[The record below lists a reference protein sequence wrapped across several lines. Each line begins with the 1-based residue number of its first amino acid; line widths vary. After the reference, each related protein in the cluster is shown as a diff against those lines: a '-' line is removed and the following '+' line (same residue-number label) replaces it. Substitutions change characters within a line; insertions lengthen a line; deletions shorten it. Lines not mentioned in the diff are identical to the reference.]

1 VLTLLDQVFV
11 SLTNFSTGILIG
23 RFCSKG
29 ELGLYMLG
37 YSVVL
42 FAIAFQQMLVTS
54 PYILIWPRLR
64 SKEAA
69 RYTNYAYI
77 QQFAL
82 GGAVSVCSLVAA
94 FAFHLAKSKVA
105 PVMMALALAAPL
117 LLFKEMFRRVCFA
130 QLMVRSAVIIDF
142 ALGVLQVA
150 LLVMLERSHHLSA
163 STGMLAVGASC
174 MLLACGWL
182 FRYRGDLVFNACEM
196 REVLTKN
203 WHLGRWIF
211 GSQILWA
218 LSLYSYPW
226 LVSSMHGV
234 DAAGVWAAC
243 FGINA
248 LGNPLLLGLQNYIEP
263 KISHAFAL
271 GGIAQMRNLAWR
283 ATGVLAGS
291 MLLFSMAMFVAGN
304 RVAILLYG
312 PKYEGNGLIIFLITL
327 SYAIG
332 AAGFALSCGFFAA
345 GRGNLDVRISWVFPL
360 SVCVCGFPLVRLYGP
375 LGGAISLL
383 IGYTIASSL
392 RAVQFLAAFRKNE
405 ANQYDLPLSI

>member
-1 VLTLLDQVFV
+1 
-11 SLTNFSTGILIG
+11 
-23 RFCSKG
+23 
-29 ELGLYMLG
+29 
-37 YSVVL
+37 
-42 FAIAFQQMLVTS
+42 
-54 PYILIWPRLR
+54 
-64 SKEAA
+64 
-69 RYTNYAYI
+69 
-77 QQFAL
+77 
-82 GGAVSVCSLVAA
+82 
-94 FAFHLAKSKVA
+94 
-105 PVMMALALAAPL
+105 
-117 LLFKEMFRRVCFA
+117 
-130 QLMVRSAVIIDF
+130 
-142 ALGVLQVA
+142 
-150 LLVMLERSHHLSA
+150 
-163 STGMLAVGASC
+163 
-174 MLLACGWL
+174 L
-182 FRYRGDLVFNACEM
+182 FRYRGDLVFNAYEM
-196 REVLTKN
+196 QEVLTKN

-375 LGGAISLL
+375 LGGAVSLL

-392 RAVQFLAAFRKNE
+392 RAAQFLATFRKDE